1 MAKLVPGRVI
11 GATLAK
17 KKDDWLLICTG
28 WLFAGTDTVA
38 VASSYCYGRKAGE

>member
-1 MAKLVPGRVI
+1 MARLVQRSVT

-28 WLFAGTDTVA
+28 WLFAGTDMVA
-38 VASSYCYGRKAGE
+38 VALPCCYGRKAGA